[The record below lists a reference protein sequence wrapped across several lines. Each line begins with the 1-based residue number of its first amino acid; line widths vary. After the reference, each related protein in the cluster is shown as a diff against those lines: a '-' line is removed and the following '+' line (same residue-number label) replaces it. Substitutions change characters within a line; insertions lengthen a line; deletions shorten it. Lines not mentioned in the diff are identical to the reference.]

1 MLSRQKIILSILK
14 LAGRAVE
21 RLEFMQ
27 WAFLL
32 RNESPSDGGSAFY
45 DFVPYHCGPYSFTL
59 NHEDG
64 KLESEGLL
72 VATEAT
78 WAATNG
84 DWSEAL
90 ETPVLRDLS
99 AIVRKFKTVP
109 PSQVLDEI
117 YARFPEYGVLSRR
130 RKLVERSTAELA
142 VYTAGYEGLS
152 VDAFLNGLIAN
163 GIHQLIDVRMNPIA
177 RRFGFHK
184 STLSRLCGD
193 LGISYVHVPQLGIHS
208 SLRQELNDQ
217 DDYEELFKQ
226 YRKSTLKSETEAIDT
241 VAGLVQ
247 DKPSVLVCMEACPDQ
262 CHRKHLAKVVAEQ
275 TGLEIWHIEAE
286 AVA

>member
-1 MLSRQKIILSILK
+1 MLSRQKTLLCLLK
-14 LAGRAVE
+14 LAARPVE
-21 RLEFMQ
+21 PFEFMQ

-32 RNESPSDGGSAFY
+32 RNEFPSEGGSAFY

-59 NHEDG
+59 NHETG

-72 VATEAT
+72 VATETT
-78 WAATNG
+78 WAVTKG
-84 DWSEAL
+84 DWPESL
-90 ETPVLRDLS
+90 EPAVLRDLS
-99 AIVRKFKTVP
+99 AIIRKFKFVP

-117 YARFPEYGVLSRR
+117 YTKFPEYAVLSE
-130 RKLVERSTAELA
+130 RKKLAQRSTAELA

-184 STLSRLCGD
+184 STLSRLCSD
-193 LGISYVHVPQLGIHS
+193 LGISYVHLPQLGIHS

-226 YRKSTLKSETEAIDT
+226 YRKSTLKSETEAIEN
-241 VAGLVQ
+241 VARLVQ
-247 DKPSVLVCMEACPDQ
+247 QKPSVLVCMEACPDQ

-275 TGLEIWHIEAE
+275 TGLEVWHIEAE
-286 AVA
+286 AVV

>member
-14 LAGRAVE
+14 LAGRAIE

-59 NHEDG
+59 NHEAG

>member
-1 MLSRQKIILSILK
+1 MLSLLKI
-14 LAGRAVE
+14 AGRTVGK
-21 RLEFMQ
+21 LEFMQ

-32 RNESPSDGGSAFY
+32 RNEFPSEGGSAFY
-45 DFVPYHCGPYSFTL
+45 DFVPHHRGLYSFTL
-59 NHEDG
+59 NYEAG
-64 KLESEGLL
+64 KLEADGLL
-72 VATEAT
+72 VATETTWEAT
-78 WAATNG
+78 QG
-84 DWSEAL
+84 DWPTSL
-90 ETPVLRDLS
+90 EPAVLRDVS
-99 AIVRKFKTVP
+99 TIIRKFKSVP
-109 PSQVLDEI
+109 ANLVLDGI
-117 YARFPEYGVLSRR
+117 YARFPEYAVLSKRK
-130 RKLVERSTAELA
+130 KLVERSTAELA

-226 YRKSTLKSETEAIDT
+226 YRRSTLKTETDAIDT
-241 VAGLVQ
+241 VAELVQ
-247 DKPSVLVCMEACPDQ
+247 EKPSVLVCMEACPDQ
-262 CHRKHLAKVVAEQ
+262 CHRRHLAKVVAEQ

-286 AVA
+286 VVA

>member
-1 MLSRQKIILSILK
+1 FKS
-14 LAGRAVE
+14 
-21 RLEFMQ
+21 
-27 WAFLL
+27 
-32 RNESPSDGGSAFY
+32 
-45 DFVPYHCGPYSFTL
+45 VPA
-59 NHEDG
+59 N
-64 KLESEGLL
+64 
-72 VATEAT
+72 
-78 WAATNG
+78 
-84 DWSEAL
+84 
-90 ETPVLRDLS
+90 
-99 AIVRKFKTVP
+99 
-109 PSQVLDEI
+109 QVLDDI
-117 YARFPEYGVLSRR
+117 YARFPEYSVLNKRK
-130 RKLVERSTAELA
+130 KLVERSTAELA

-184 STLSRLCGD
+184 STLSRLCGE

-208 SLRQELNDQ
+208 SLRQELKDQ

-226 YRKSTLKSETEAIDT
+226 YRRSTLKTETEAIDT
-241 VAGLVQ
+241 VAKLVQ

-286 AVA
+286 VVA

>member
-1 MLSRQKIILSILK
+1 MLSRQKILLSLLK
-14 LAGRAVE
+14 LAARPVE
-21 RLEFMQ
+21 RFELMR

-32 RNESPSDGGSAFY
+32 RNEFPSEGSSAFY

-59 NHEDG
+59 AHEAG
-64 KLESEGLL
+64 KLEAEGLL
-72 VATEAT
+72 VATETT
-78 WAATNG
+78 WDATNG
-84 DWSEAL
+84 DWPESL
-90 ETPVLRDLS
+90 ESAVLQDLS
-99 AIVRKFKTVP
+99 TIVRKFKSVP

-117 YARFPEYGVLSRR
+117 YARFPEYAVLSKRK
-130 RKLVERSTAELA
+130 KLVERSIAELA

-184 STLSRLCGD
+184 STLSRLCGE

-226 YRKSTLKSETEAIDT
+226 YRRSTLKTETEAIDAVT
-241 VAGLVQ
+241 KLVQ

-286 AVA
+286 TVA

>member
-1 MLSRQKIILSILK
+1 MLSRKRVLLTILNS
-14 LAGRAVE
+14 ASRPVE
-21 RLEFMQ
+21 RIQLMI
-27 WAFLL
+27 WAWIL
-32 RNESPSDGGSAFY
+32 RHQFPSEGGSAFY
-45 DFVPYHCGPYSFTL
+45 DFVPHHSGPYSFTL
-59 NHEDG
+59 DHEAG

-72 VATEAT
+72 VASETSWEAT
-78 WAATNG
+78 KGA
-84 DWSEAL
+84 WSDSVEPA
-90 ETPVLRDLS
+90 VLRDVS
-99 AIVRKFKTVP
+99 AIVRKFNSVP
-109 PSQVLDEI
+109 ANQVLDEI
-117 YARFPEYGVLSRR
+117 YARFPEYAVLSKRK
-130 RKLVERSTAELA
+130 KLVERCTAELA

-184 STLSRLCGD
+184 STLSRLCGE

-226 YRKSTLKSETEAIDT
+226 YRRSTLKTETEAIEAVT
-241 VAGLVQ
+241 KLVQ